1 MVRFKEL
8 KKHDN
13 SKVKELFEE
22 HRKLRHESVRIMQ
35 KNHKLEKDN
44 KRLNDNVKHL
54 KLDVRE
60 LMVQL
65 KELKETIFKKVSKR
79 KWLPW
84 QKDDD
89 DEDEEDKKPKK
100 PGAKKGHKG
109 RTREKPNRVDV
120 HQDVMLK
127 ECPGCGDN
135 NLSLC
140 QRYEDHYQEDIIVPA
155 KTEITRFRHHYYY
168 CKGCHRTVHGVGVG
182 ELPGSFIGPH
192 TKALAAYLRYH
203 MSVPYRKVQTFLDK
217 VFNMEVGMGSCVG
230 FDKQIRSRGQPLYE
244 TLRERIKDSP
254 WINVDETGWK
264 GKWLWCLGNNES
276 VVYVLRP
283 GRGQKDL
290 KAILGDRYGGV
301 LISDF
306 LGAYNNIRCRKQ
318 RCLIHLLRLIK
329 KWLTYFDYDKR
340 TVKYLKDLK
349 GVIQE
354 IIALSS
360 SMSKKLPE
368 DFVVRKADITGRL
381 RRLLSK
387 KQRLKKA
394 EKFRERMLDK
404 VEEFI
409 TCLDYIEVCAHNN
422 LAERNLRPNVIMR
435 KVTHG
440 SRSEE
445 GLRNHEVMMSLLQTA
460 KLKDRNPFECL
471 QMLLTD
477 LLMAQ
482 EAIL

>member
-1 MVRFKEL
+1 VTEYKDI
-8 KKHDN
+8 KSHDN
-13 SKVKELFEE
+13 PKVRKLYEE
-22 HRKLRHESVRIMQ
+22 HRKLRQESVRVLQ
-35 KNHKLEKDN
+35 KDRKLEKEN
-44 KRLNDNVKHL
+44 ERLKKDIKYL
-54 KLDVRE
+54 RLDMKE

-65 KELKETIFKKVSKR
+65 KELKDMVFKKVSKR

-89 DEDEEDKKPKK
+89 EDDKDKKPRK

-109 RTREKPNRVDV
+109 KTRKKPDRVDV

-127 ECPGCGDN
+127 KCPECHGND
-135 NLSLC
+135 LSLC
-140 QRYEDHYQEDIIVPA
+140 QRHEDHYQEDIIIPVR
-155 KTEITRFRHHYYY
+155 TEITRFRHHYYY
-168 CKGCHRTVHGVGVG
+168 CKCCGETVHGMGIG

-192 TKALAAYLRYH
+192 TKSLAAYLRYH
-203 MSVPYRKVQTFLDK
+203 MSVPYRKVQVFLDK
-217 VFNMEVGMGSCVG
+217 VFKMEVEMGSCVG

-244 TLRERIKDSP
+244 TLLEKIKASP
-254 WINVDETGWK
+254 WINADETGWK

-276 VVYVLRP
+276 VVYVIRP

-290 KAILGDRYGGV
+290 KAILGDKYGGV
-301 LISDF
+301 LISDL
-306 LGAYNNIRCRKQ
+306 LGAYNKIKCRKQ
-318 RCLIHLLRLIK
+318 RCLVHLLRLIK
-329 KWLTYFDYDKR
+329 KWCIYFDHDKR
-340 TVKYLKDLK
+340 TVKYLTELK
-349 GVIQE
+349 KVIQG
-354 IIALSS
+354 IIALSGG
-360 SMSKKLPE
+360 MGEKLPK
-368 DFVVRKADITGRL
+368 DFTIRKADLVGRL

-394 EKFRERMLDK
+394 ENFRKRMLDK

-435 KVTHG
+435 KITHG

-460 KLKDRNPFECL
+460 KLKDNNPFEYL
-471 QMLLTD
+471 HTLLTNP
-477 LLMAQ
+477 LVAE
-482 EAIL
+482 EAIS